1 MMRCVQLWM
10 ENPSDQSQIPSV
22 EVKGGKQRG
31 SGARKAGALLSSDRT
46 FCLCSNVPSRLKP
59 NVISE
64 VAPDPGHLGAI
75 VGDARAIKSQ
85 SRRDV
90 GSPRSLQGVYP
101 LCSHGRRH
109 NQGLDGINPAKDD
122 DLVD

>member
-1 MMRCVQLWM
+1 VCSYGWRI
-10 ENPSDQSQIPSV
+10 PAIKAKIPSV

-90 GSPRSLQGVYP
+90 GSPLSLQGVYHAGLVFP
-101 LCSHGRRH
+101 VSIGANRR
-109 NQGLDGINPAKDD
+109 PAD
-122 DLVD
+122 